1 MKHQKLLAENQSL
14 AAIAVDYQHGD
25 YEPSHSH
32 GCSQLIH
39 ALSGVVQVSTH
50 HGVWMVPPGRG
61 VWLPAHVTHSLRFIG
76 GVQARTLFV
85 DSLARADLPDQCQVV
100 QVSPLLR
107 ELILASFSVP
117 VDYAPGGRDER
128 IIELILDELRLLP
141 ILPLHLPEPGDAQLL
156 ALCQHIQRDLSAA
169 WELEEIAV
177 NMGISGRTL
186 SRRFQRETG
195 LRFSDW
201 IRRAKILSAMNGL
214 ALGQSVLDVALELG
228 YDSPS
233 AFSAMFRRTLGV
245 SPSEYFSSAAR
256 AAETAESSP

>member
-1 MKHQKLLAENQSL
+1 MMHQKLLAENQSL

-25 YEPSHSH
+25 CEPSHSH
-32 GCSQLIH
+32 SCSQLIH

-117 VDYAPGGRDER
+117 VDYMPGGRDER

-141 ILPLHLPEPGDAQLL
+141 ILPLHLPEPGDAQLM
-156 ALCQHIQRDLSAA
+156 ALCQQIQQDLLLHGSLRKLPSVWASAG
-169 WELEEIAV
+169 V
-177 NMGISGRTL
+177 
-186 SRRFQRETG
+186 RFRGVFSARPACASVTG
-195 LRFSDW
+195 L
-201 IRRAKILSAMNGL
+201 G
-214 ALGQSVLDVALELG
+214 GQKYYL
-228 YDSPS
+228 P
-233 AFSAMFRRTLGV
+233 
-245 SPSEYFSSAAR
+245 
-256 AAETAESSP
+256 